1 MKMSARTFTFN
12 GREYPADAMMKE
24 VVAMAKMLADNAR
37 ITNPLPAGVD
47 LTGQEQK
54 EIQDQIN
61 AMAVLPKP
69 ATDMF
74 WTAFAANHL
83 AALGSAMRA
92 LSHDSQPRALAR
104 YIQILS
110 LLLDPKDDPYF
121 RRFLQHPT
129 QSKDVANI
137 VASAFVKG
145 IEWIRPSGPEL
156 IATLMIH
163 LLFWVDPKTGDDGRG
178 SIDAP
183 NRGPLQAKLA
193 AILESPSIK
202 RLDLPQRVDLERL
215 AGILG
220 CMASEEVGSYYIQS
234 TQDYLQRD
242 LDACGKWDCEEEDE
256 PELRCSKCK
265 TVKYCGKAH
274 QGWHWK
280 NGHKLKCFA
289 PVD

>member
-1 MKMSARTFTFN
+1 MTA
-12 GREYPADAMMKE
+12 
-24 VVAMAKMLADNAR
+24 
-37 ITNPLPAGVD
+37 
-47 LTGQEQK
+47 
-54 EIQDQIN
+54 
-61 AMAVLPKP
+61 LPKP

-83 AALGSAMRA
+83 AAFGPAIRA
-92 LSHDSQPRALAR
+92 LSHDTQPHALAR

-129 QSKDVANI
+129 QSKDISNI

-145 IEWIRPSGPEL
+145 VEWIKPSSPER
-156 IATLMIH
+156 IATLLIH

-183 NRGPLQAKLA
+183 IRGPLRAKLT
-193 AILESPSIK
+193 AILELPSTK
-202 RLDLPQRVDLERL
+202 SLNLPQRVDLERL
-215 AGILG
+215 DRVLG
-220 CMASEEVGSYYIQS
+220 CMASDEVGSYYIQS
-234 TQDYLQRD
+234 TQEYLQHNPD
-242 LDACGKWDCEEEDE
+242 VCGKWDCEEEEE

-274 QGWHWK
+274 QAWHWK